1 MGADTS
7 FVVVQLRGES
17 DMSGTEAEMIK
28 GWLREQPQLLHADPE
43 LLSELGL
50 RVDSANV
57 VDFGP
62 KALAK
67 AKAHGSAEAN
77 ARRELESLAKANFA
91 AQAHTHGAVLDLLEA
106 RNPSDLGRRM
116 DELSTLRFGLVGAVT
131 ALEEPGRVPAG
142 WMVLQPGGV
151 DSLMNGGRMARLGQL
166 KSAFPL
172 FGDRAPVVRSV
183 ALARIGPWTPQRS
196 GLIAF
201 GSPDPEGFTP
211 QMGAELVGFL
221 ARVAERLV
229 ERWQIL

>member
-1 MGADTS
+1 
-7 FVVVQLRGES
+7 
-17 DMSGTEAEMIK
+17 MSGTEAEMIK